1 MEWKPDDIKG
11 LRKKLSLSQRQFAE
25 RLGVKRLTIARWES
39 GKMKP
44 NPERLAMLEK
54 LANDTKNVSSN
65 DTTQDDTND
74 TKNDTNVSSEQENV
88 SWHDTNDTKSEN
100 VSREDTKQDTKNVTN
115 ENVTDGNV
123 TDENVTDQNGL
134 GRGAILIG
142 LPPQTYYETMYKDA
156 KGVISLCTITQP
168 KDSDKES
175 SLRVRGFYEISGK
188 FDTATPAEQIPDL
201 IAEANKLNGRSHIYT
216 GIHPLRERPDKG
228 RGKEKD
234 ILGVAFFAADVD
246 AKDFIDDPT
255 ERQKAIK
262 EKAFYQWTDELLVEC
277 KAKALAQIHEVCDKV
292 SVPPSAIID
301 SGHGFYPI
309 FKFDKFIEFSSD
321 QHREELKQVNK
332 AFHEAFAADSTFDFA
347 RILRVPGTRNI
358 KPGYPADCE
367 LVELHPDRR
376 YTLDDILRFETLTIA
391 VPSSSRAI
399 AREDEAFRKETPPKS
414 EPEPE
419 AQEEAEDTTQE
430 EATESSVLIDLD
442 REDMSS
448 RFDLAEETV
457 RWITTGKWAE
467 GKKDTNGKP
476 WTRSHRDHS
485 VVCRLVAAGA
495 TDDEIKAIFK
505 EYPVGDKYR
514 EPNNGDRYLFLS
526 IAKAREYQEKVAAE
540 GVGNASHAK
549 EKGEKEKS
557 PTIPIHLTDIE
568 KSEYE
573 GQEVQTDVLLPGVGR
588 DDSFFVPKRVEATCE
603 KEDKSKCGGCPLVS
617 EGIFTY
623 EFYSYDRRL
632 IRFTKQTDEQVSAE
646 IRKALSLPAKCK
658 EYKYKVK
665 ETTEIQIILAVPKAG
680 AELRKEGG
688 KFVDEHGRDFREKV
702 IYYSGVVPRSNTYYS
717 VQGTVIS
724 DPKSQRATMLA
735 NNLCQLQNEYER
747 FTITEDTKALLSA
760 FQTDDDS
767 AVGINNKMREL
778 GRDIAYNI
786 AGYFGEP
793 RVNIVI
799 ADMLTWHSVLQF
811 PFDGDI
817 LTKGWI
823 DLLIFGD
830 SGINKTTHLRKL
842 RNAISFGHFVDGG
855 AVSRAGLL
863 YSLDDVH
870 SGIRILRWGA
880 LPLNDGQLVIID
892 ESQNIVLDVWQEMSS
907 ARTTGL
913 LTVTKAKQG
922 EHPMRTRQI
931 YTANPKPPNTMASF
945 SFPIRGIKD
954 LMRPADMRRFDI
966 VVCASRGEVEVD
978 EVNQLQAER
987 GEIVPPRI
995 KKEHLKASI
1004 ARAWTRRPEHVI
1016 WSDGAE
1022 AAVMD
1027 IATKLQQQF
1036 GCGDIP
1042 VIDIDAKDKVA
1053 RGAVA
1058 VATMLVSTDETF
1070 EPVIVKPGHAHW
1082 IGMYLM
1088 GLYSAQA
1095 AMLDKHAQVAGKMER
1110 IANIELDI
1118 ILQEWQ
1124 KLNPPE
1130 PEHLAEMA
1138 ILIAE
1143 GEGIERDVLAAQVG
1157 VTPRQ
1162 ISTLIQKFKQHRF
1175 VKSTRK
1181 GYYATPRLVA
1191 FYRAKYDELSNLALH

>member
-1 MEWKPDDIKG
+1 MKWQPDEIKA
-11 LRKKLSLSQRQFAE
+11 LRKKLSLSQREFAKK
-25 RLGVKRLTIARWES
+25 LGISRMMVWYWES
-39 GKMKP
+39 GKKSP
-44 NPERLAMLEK
+44 SKDSQAK
-54 LANDTKNVSSN
+54 LAFLKAE
-65 DTTQDDTND
+65 
-74 TKNDTNVSSEQENV
+74 EQ
-88 SWHDTNDTKSEN
+88 SEN
-100 VSREDTKQDTKNVTN
+100 VNREDVNR
-115 ENVTDGNV
+115 ENVNRESVNRESVNRESVNHEDVNRESEQSNESVARENV
-123 TDENVTDQNGL
+123 ANENVTDQNGL
-134 GRGAILIG
+134 GRGAILIT

-156 KGVISLCTITQP
+156 KGIISLCTITQP
-168 KDSDKES
+168 KDSEKGS
-175 SLRVRGFYEISGK
+175 SLQVKGFY
-188 FDTATPAEQIPDL
+188 DTSQIPDL
-201 IAEANKLNGRSHIYT
+201 IAEANKLNGRFHIYT

-277 KAKALAQIHEVCDKV
+277 KAKALSHIHEVCDKV

-376 YTLDDILRFETLTIA
+376 YTLDDIRKFETLTIA
-391 VPSSSRAI
+391 VLSQ
-399 AREDEAFRKETPPKS
+399 EAFRAETPK
-414 EPEPE
+414 EPEP
-419 AQEEAEDTTQE
+419 QEET
-430 EATESSVLIDLD
+430 TESQVRPVSVGANLDLD
-442 REDMSS
+442 K
-448 RFDLAEETV
+448 FDLEESTV
-457 RWITTGKWAE
+457 RWITTGRWAE
-467 GKKDTNGKP
+467 GKKDTNRKP

-526 IAKAREYQEKVAAE
+526 IAKAREYQEKSLHAVPCGAME
-540 GVGNASHAK
+540 HTGEASA
-549 EKGEKEKS
+549 S
-557 PTIPIHLTDIE
+557 PCDSTSAIPIHLTDIE

-573 GQEVQTDVLLPGVGR
+573 GQSVQTDVLLPGVGR
-588 DDSFFVPKRVEATCE
+588 DDSFFVPKRVEAKCE

-747 FTITEDTKALLSA
+747 FAITEETKALLGA

-767 AVGINNKMREL
+767 CAGIDNKMREL

-793 RVNIVI
+793 RVNIVM

-945 SFPIRGIKD
+945 SFPVRGIKD

-1004 ARAWTRRPEHVI
+1004 ARAWTRNPEHVI
-1016 WSDGAE
+1016 WDDGAE

-1027 IATKLQQQF
+1027 IATQLQKKF

-1124 KLNPPE
+1124 NLNPPE

-1143 GEGIERDVLAAQVG
+1143 GEGVERDVLAAQVG